1 MTMSRLINLLQR
13 ALALYT
19 MRCLEI
25 ELHDQ
30 TRALQSVLC
39 AETFRRICTARE
51 HTSRALLDAR
61 RHYLGLLKPG
71 HCPTWRTA

>member
-1 MTMSRLINLLQR
+1 MNRLLTFAHRI
-13 ALALYT
+13 LALYVV
-19 MRCLEI
+19 RCLEI

-30 TRALQSVLC
+30 TEALQRVTDVPAFQSIC
-39 AETFRRICTARE
+39 AARQ
-51 HTSRALLDAR
+51 HTQRELLKAR

>member
-1 MTMSRLINLLQR
+1 MVRLITFAQR
-13 ALALYT
+13 LLALYV

-30 TRALQSVLC
+30 TEALHRV
-39 AETFRRICTARE
+39 ADVATFRAICTARE
-51 HTSRALLDAR
+51 ITQRELLKAR